1 MRNLK
6 RTLSLAL
13 ASVMLVGMM
22 SVGASAVNAS
32 DFTDADEIVNKDA
45 VSTMTA
51 LGIIN
56 GKEDGSY
63 FDPTGNVTRAEM
75 AKMIATVLN
84 QGADVDGLYVGMNTG
99 LTDVKGHWAESY
111 INYCYSLG
119 IIAGRG
125 NGKFDP
131 AATVTGN
138 EAAKMLLV
146 AAGYDAQLEGL
157 TGADWAIKTASLA
170 STLGIFDN
178 LSVATSDPLTR
189 DNAALLIYNALDIEM
204 IQKYENGYA
213 IAFTDHRTLLS
224 AKYGVYKIEG
234 VVVSNEWA
242 SLASDDGDAALKEG
256 KTTIYNGEGIFSTTG
271 NTTVSKEDAS
281 LKTQTFNVSTPVDM
295 LGKTVN
301 LYIKKTTIL
310 ADSTVYGDPV
320 VSDVNTV
327 VTTGETVLFP
337 TRRSSDLRTA

>member
-1 MRNLK
+1 
-6 RTLSLAL
+6 
-13 ASVMLVGMM
+13 
-22 SVGASAVNAS
+22 
-32 DFTDADEIVNKDA
+32 
-45 VSTMTA
+45 
-51 LGIIN
+51 
-56 GKEDGSY
+56 
-63 FDPTGNVTRAEM
+63 
-75 AKMIATVLN
+75 
-84 QGADVDGLYVGMNTG
+84 MNTG

-157 TGADWAIKTASLA
+157 TGNDWAIKTASLA

-234 VVVSNEWA
+234 VVVSNEE
-242 SLASDDGDAALKEG
+242 AAR
-256 KTTIYNGEGIFSTTG
+256 
-271 NTTVSKEDAS
+271 
-281 LKTQTFNVSTPVDM
+281 
-295 LGKTVN
+295 
-301 LYIKKTTIL
+301 YIKIFTSL
-310 ADSTVYGDPV
+310 SQAD
-320 VSDVNTV
+320 
-327 VTTGETVLFP
+327 LH
-337 TRRSSDLRTA
+337 RHR